1 MSLLPERLR
10 ELRKSF
16 GYTQQQVADDLQIS
30 RKLLSNYELGIREP
44 NIDMLQTLAEYYLV
58 SVDFIIGASSVE
70 NPRTYYPAFVVN
82 LMNDSK
88 YLSQES
94 IADLEKY
101 VELLKLRD
109 DVNNKKEQPAFFI
122 VNLSR
127 LYLLRYRLKFKNKR

>member
-70 NPRTYYPAFVVN
+70 NPITYYPAFVVN

-109 DVNNKKEQPAFFI
+109 DVNNKKE
-122 VNLSR
+122 
-127 LYLLRYRLKFKNKR
+127 

>member
-30 RKLLSNYELGIREP
+30 RKPLSNYELGIREP

-109 DVNNKKEQPAFFI
+109 DVNNKKE
-122 VNLSR
+122 
-127 LYLLRYRLKFKNKR
+127 

>member
-94 IADLEKY
+94 ISDLEKY
-101 VELLKLRD
+101 VSLLKLRD
-109 DVNNKKEQPAFFI
+109 EVEKQNNRK
-122 VNLSR
+122 
-127 LYLLRYRLKFKNKR
+127 

>member
-30 RKLLSNYELGIREP
+30 RKLLSNYELGKREP
-44 NIDMLQTLAEYYLV
+44 NIDMLQALAEYYLV

-70 NPRTYYPAFVVN
+70 NSRTYYPAFVIE

-94 IADLEKY
+94 ISDLEKY
-101 VELLKLRD
+101 VSLLKLRD
-109 DVNNKKEQPAFFI
+109 EVEKQNNRK
-122 VNLSR
+122 
-127 LYLLRYRLKFKNKR
+127 

>member
-109 DVNNKKEQPAFFI
+109 DVNNKKE
-122 VNLSR
+122 
-127 LYLLRYRLKFKNKR
+127 